1 MRVMRKPD
9 CPLKA
14 AAPRGAAG
22 EGAEWR
28 RDGTETPVWET
39 PVWERPEGRRPSPL
53 RSRRAWDPGAP
64 QVPGCWEWPGEG

>member
-14 AAPRGAAG
+14 AAPQGAAG

-28 RDGTETPVWET
+28 RDGTET